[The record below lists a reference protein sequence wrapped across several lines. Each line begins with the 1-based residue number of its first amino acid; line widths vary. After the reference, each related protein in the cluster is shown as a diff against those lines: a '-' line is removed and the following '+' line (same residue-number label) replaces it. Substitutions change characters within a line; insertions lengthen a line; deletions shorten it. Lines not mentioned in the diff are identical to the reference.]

1 MRASKKILIAI
12 KYTMLFTSLIF
23 TCSCMG
29 YVEYVPIVLIVEH
42 GDHILREEPSLITP
56 EHIKAM
62 KIILERYGEKYNMK
76 DGKLYIKQSLQNDRD
91 LLQNYT
97 FKAESEITEAKE
109 VAESLVK
116 EVALVETQQSGK
128 ASDITKLAILISA
141 ALNIANENFEL
152 KRNYSELLQ
161 KLSERSASLI
171 RTLSANMQ

>member
-1 MRASKKILIAI
+1 MEQLVTIE
-12 KYTMLFTSLIF
+12 LF
-23 TCSCMG
+23 G
-29 YVEYVPIVLIVEH
+29 QP
-42 GDHILREEPSLITP
+42 
-56 EHIKAM
+56 
-62 KIILERYGEKYNMK
+62 
-76 DGKLYIKQSLQNDRD
+76 
-91 LLQNYT
+91 YT

-128 ASDITKLAILISA
+128 ASDITKLAVLISA

-152 KRNYSELLQ
+152 KRNYSELIQ